1 VVFPFQLTP
10 GVVCRR
16 FRDPGPEELA
26 ALTKEGMMEVVRAQ
40 LYAENLEVN
49 VVGDFDAQV
58 CSQDPPPLL
67 ISLSYRPPHLVGA
80 KVYATSPS
88 KKVIEWSEFIP
99 DFQSHQV
106 GLGTLLAHC
115 SRFSA
120 KLSHLV

>member
-1 VVFPFQLTP
+1 VVFSFQLTP

-58 CSQDPPPLL
+58 CSQDPPP
-67 ISLSYRPPHLVGA
+67 PPYLPFVQASASCGCKGVRHEPL
-80 KVYATSPS
+80 
-88 KKVIEWSEFIP
+88 KKS
-99 DFQSHQV
+99 D
-106 GLGTLLAHC
+106 
-115 SRFSA
+115 
-120 KLSHLV
+120 